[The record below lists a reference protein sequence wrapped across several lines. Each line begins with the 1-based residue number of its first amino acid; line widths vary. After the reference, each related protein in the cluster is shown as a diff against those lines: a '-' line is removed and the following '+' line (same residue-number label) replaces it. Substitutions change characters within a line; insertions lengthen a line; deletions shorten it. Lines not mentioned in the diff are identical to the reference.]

1 MRLRLFLLTLGEC
14 AMSDSL
20 ELDFLL
26 LSRNLSTVYLRE
38 LPREL
43 LLLLTLGEELGD
55 REYELYDDRD
65 ELRE

>member
-14 AMSDSL
+14 DKSDSL

-26 LSRNLSTVYLRE
+26 LSRNLSTLYLQE
-38 LPREL
+38 LPREQL
-43 LLLLTLGEELGD
+43 LRLTLGEELGD

>member
-14 AMSDSL
+14 VMSDSL

-26 LSRNLSTVYLRE
+26 LSRNLSALYLRE